1 MRYYSWLLSLL
12 LVPLLFLGCSKAP
25 GIGGR
30 AQITGKLIG
39 KFYSDTQLTAF
50 TGFSFLSDERV
61 YIIYGNEKTQYDDDL
76 RTSYDGSFEFNYLR
90 PGKYVVFMYENCYPC
105 ASLQKEKLFE
115 VEITGKDE
123 VVDLGEITL
132 TKEQ

>member
-1 MRYYSWLLSLL
+1 MKRSTGGFLVLL
-12 LVPLLFLGCSKAP
+12 LTLFFVGCSKAP

-61 YIIYGNEKTQYDDDL
+61 YIIYGNEKTQYDDDV
-76 RTSYDGSFEFNYLR
+76 RTSYDGSFKFNYLR

-115 VEITGKDE
+115 VEITGKDQ